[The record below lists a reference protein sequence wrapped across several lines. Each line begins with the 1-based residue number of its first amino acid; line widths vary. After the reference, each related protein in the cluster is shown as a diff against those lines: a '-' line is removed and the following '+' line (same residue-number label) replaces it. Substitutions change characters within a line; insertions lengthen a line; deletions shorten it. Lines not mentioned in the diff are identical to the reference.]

1 MNRSSVLLLIA
12 ASLLMGGC
20 ASLVSNAATSF
31 GDNLNSSILNQDDP
45 ELVRAGMPAYIL
57 LLDSFLQGDED
68 NPAILAS
75 AATMYASYGA
85 VFANDEARAAK
96 LTARGRDYADDALCR
111 KIEESCTWRS
121 ISYDAFAASLANV
134 DEKHADLI
142 FTYGFA
148 SLAYIRANSSDWN
161 ALAQIPQAT
170 AVMQRYIDMSGVA
183 ANPSAH
189 TYLCILMTF
198 RGEMGGQMDQGR
210 AHCEQAITLSDN
222 RDLSAKLEFLKGYA
236 RARYDREL
244 NDRLCGE
251 ILDVTPYADGY
262 TLTNV
267 MAQEEALVLCAEA
280 DDYF

>member
-1 MNRSSVLLLIA
+1 VEAVEDLFFVDAQASVSQQVLDSRAA
-12 ASLLMGGC
+12 ASTANERTVQVYRISPYLQHCFGGF
-20 ASLVSNAATSF
+20 AEAEARYRLS
-31 GDNLNSSILNQDDP
+31 Q
-45 ELVRAGMPAYIL
+45 
-57 LLDSFLQGDED
+57 
-68 NPAILAS
+68 
-75 AATMYASYGA
+75 
-85 VFANDEARAAK
+85 VFADDEARAAK
-96 LTARGRDYADDALCR
+96 LTARGRDYADDALCM

-142 FTYGFA
+142 YTYGVA

-161 ALAQIPQAT
+161 ALTQIPQAT
-170 AVMQRYIDMSGVA
+170 AIMQRYIAMRGA
-183 ANPSAH
+183 TAKPSAH
-189 TYLCILMTF
+189 SYLGILMTF

-210 AHCEQAITLSDN
+210 VQFEQAITLSDN
-222 RDLSAKLEFLKGYA
+222 RDLNAKLELLKGYA

-244 NDRLCGE
+244 NDKLCGE
-251 ILDVTPYADGY
+251 ILNATPYADGY

>member
-1 MNRSSVLLLIA
+1 MNRSSILMLVA
-12 ASLLMGGC
+12 TSLLVSGC
-20 ASLVSNAATSF
+20 ASLMSNAASSF
-31 GDNLNSSILNQDDP
+31 GNNLSSSILNQDDP
-45 ELVRAGMPAYIL
+45 DLVRAGMPAYLL
-57 LLDSFLQGDED
+57 LLDSFLQGEED

-96 LTARGRDYADDALCR
+96 LTKRGRDYADDALC
-111 KIEESCTWRS
+111 KTIEESCAWRS
-121 ISYDAFAASLANV
+121 ISYDAFASSLGNV

-170 AVMQRYIDMSGVA
+170 AVMQRYIDMSGA
-183 ANPSAH
+183 AVNPSAH

-198 RGEMGGQMDQGR
+198 RGEMGGQMDAGR

-244 NDRLCGE
+244 NDKLCGE
-251 ILDVTPYADGY
+251 ILNTTPYADGY

>member
-1 MNRSSVLLLIA
+1 MLVA
-12 ASLLMGGC
+12 TSLLVSGC
-20 ASLVSNAATSF
+20 ASLMSNAASSF
-31 GDNLNSSILNQDDP
+31 GNNLSSSILNQDDP
-45 ELVRAGMPAYIL
+45 DLVRAGMPAYLL
-57 LLDSFLQGDED
+57 LLDSFLQGEED

-96 LTARGRDYADDALCR
+96 LTKRGRDYADDALC
-111 KIEESCTWRS
+111 KTIEESCAWRS
-121 ISYDAFAASLANV
+121 ISYDAFASSLGNV

-170 AVMQRYIDMSGVA
+170 AVMQRYIDMSGA
-183 ANPSAH
+183 AVNPSAH

-198 RGEMGGQMDQGR
+198 RGEMGGQMDAGR
-210 AHCEQAITLSDN
+210 AHCELAITLSDN

-244 NDRLCGE
+244 NDKLCGE
-251 ILDVTPYADGY
+251 ILNTTPYADGY

>member
-20 ASLVSNAATSF
+20 ASLLSNAATSF

-57 LLDSFLQGDED
+57 LLDSFLQGEED

-85 VFANDEARAAK
+85 VFADDEVRAAK
-96 LTARGRDYADDALCR
+96 LTRRGRDYADDALCR
-111 KIEESCTWRS
+111 EIAESCNWRS
-121 ISYDAFAASLANV
+121 ISYDAFVASLGNV

-148 SLAYIRANSSDWN
+148 SLAYIRAHSSDWN

-170 AVMQRYIDMSGVA
+170 AVMERYIAMSGGT

-189 TYLCILMTF
+189 TYLGILMTF
-198 RGEMGGQMDQGR
+198 RGQMGGQMDQGR
-210 AHCEQAITLSDN
+210 AQFEQAITLSDN

-251 ILDVTPYADGY
+251 ILNATPYADGY

>member
-1 MNRSSVLLLIA
+1 MNRSSVLLLISA
-12 ASLLMGGC
+12 NLLMGGC

-57 LLDSFLQGDED
+57 LLDSFLQGEDD

-111 KIEESCTWRS
+111 KIEESCTWRN

-170 AVMQRYIDMSGVA
+170 AVMQRYIAMSGGT

-189 TYLCILMTF
+189 SYLGILMTF
-198 RGEMGGQMDQGR
+198 RGQMGGQMEQGR
-210 AHCEQAITLSDN
+210 AQFEQAITLSDN
-222 RDLSAKLEFLKGYA
+222 RDLSAKVEFLKGYA

-244 NDRLCGE
+244 NDKLCGE
-251 ILDVTPYADGY
+251 ILNTTPYAEGY

>member
-1 MNRSSVLLLIA
+1 MSRSIVLLLVTS
-12 ASLLMGGC
+12 SLLLGGC
-20 ASLVSNAATSF
+20 ASLVSNAAAGF
-31 GDNLNSSILNQDDP
+31 GDNLNSAILNQDDP
-45 ELVRAGMPAYIL
+45 ELVRAGMPSYIL
-57 LLDSFLQGDED
+57 LLDSFLQGEED
-68 NPAILAS
+68 NPAMLAS

-85 VFANDEARAAK
+85 VFANDEARAVK
-96 LTARGRDYADDALCR
+96 LTARGRDYADDALC
-111 KIEESCTWRS
+111 KTIEESCTWRS
-121 ISYDAFAASLANV
+121 ISYDAFAASLGNV
-134 DEKHADLI
+134 EEKHADLI

-170 AVMQRYIDMSGVA
+170 AVMQRYIDLSGAA

-198 RGEMGGQMDQGR
+198 RGEMGGQMDAGR
-210 AHCEQAITLSDN
+210 AHCEQAITLSEN

-244 NDRLCGE
+244 NDELCGE
-251 ILDVTPYADGY
+251 ILNATPYADGY

>member
-1 MNRSSVLLLIA
+1 MNRSSILMLVA
-12 ASLLMGGC
+12 TSLLVGGC
-20 ASLVSNAATSF
+20 ASVMSNAASSF
-31 GDNLNSSILNQDDP
+31 GDNLSSSIVNQDDP

-57 LLDSFLQGDED
+57 LLDSFLQGEED

-85 VFANDEARAAK
+85 VFADDPARSAK

-121 ISYDAFAASLANV
+121 ISYDAFAASLGNV

-170 AVMQRYIDMSGVA
+170 AVMQRYIDMSGAA

-198 RGEMGGQMDQGR
+198 RGEMGGQMDAGR
-210 AHCEQAITLSDN
+210 AHCEQAITLSEN
-222 RDLSAKLEFLKGYA
+222 RDLSAKLELLKGYA

-244 NDRLCGE
+244 NDKLCGE
-251 ILDVTPYADGY
+251 ILNASPYADGY

-267 MAQEEALVLCAEA
+267 MAQDEALVLCAEA

>member
-1 MNRSSVLLLIA
+1 MNRSSVLLLLA
-12 ASLLMGGC
+12 ASLLINGC
-20 ASLVSNAATSF
+20 ASFVSNAASSF
-31 GDNLNSSILNQDDP
+31 GDNLSSSILNQDDP

-57 LLDSFLQGDED
+57 LLDSFLQGEED

-85 VFANDEARAAK
+85 VFADDEVRAAR
-96 LTARGRDYADDALCR
+96 LTGRGREYADDALCR
-111 KIEESCTWRS
+111 EIAESCNWRS
-121 ISYDAFAASLANV
+121 ISYDAFAASLGNV
-134 DEKHADLI
+134 DDKYADLI

-148 SLAYIRANSSDWN
+148 SLAYIRAHSNDWN

-170 AVMQRYIDMSGVA
+170 AVMERYIAMSGGTT
-183 ANPSAH
+183 NPSAH
-189 TYLCILMTF
+189 SYLGILMTF

-210 AHCEQAITLSDN
+210 AQFEQAITLSDN
-222 RDLSAKLEFLKGYA
+222 RDLSAKLEFLIGYA

-244 NDRLCGE
+244 NDKLCGE
-251 ILDVTPYADGY
+251 IINASPYADGY
-262 TLTNV
+262 TLTNI

>member
-20 ASLVSNAATSF
+20 ASMVSNAATSF
-31 GDNLNSSILNQDDP
+31 GDNLSSSILNQDDP

-57 LLDSFLQGDED
+57 LLDSFLQGEED

-96 LTARGRDYADDALCR
+96 LTARGRDYADDALCQ
-111 KIEESCTWRS
+111 KIEESCTWRN

-170 AVMQRYIDMSGVA
+170 AVMQRYIDMSGAA
-183 ANPSAH
+183 ANPSAY

-198 RGEMGGQMDQGR
+198 RGEMGGQMDAGR

-251 ILDVTPYADGY
+251 ILNATPYADGY